1 MRFERLTDRR
11 DGRYCAARALYA
23 ASFPY
28 HEQRGDEAQATA
40 LACADY
46 RFELIYDGDAFVGL
60 MLCWETESFIYVEH
74 FCTAPEFRGR
84 GIGAEA
90 LALLAQSG
98 KKIILEIDPPIDEI
112 SRRRRNFYERA
123 GFAENPFAHVHPPYH
138 AGFSGHPLVVM
149 SHPRALTE
157 AEYLTFDGYL
167 RNVVMKGIKI

>member
-1 MRFERLTDRR
+1 MRFDRLTEA
-11 DGRYCAARALYA
+11 DGERYAAARALYA
-23 ASFPY
+23 VSFPY
-28 HEQRGDEAQATA
+28 HEQREDGAQAAA

-46 RFELIYDGDAFVGL
+46 RFELIYGGDAFVGL
-60 MLCWETESFIYVEH
+60 MLCWEAESFIYVEH
-74 FCTAPEFRGR
+74 FCTVPEIRGR

-98 KKIILEIDPPIDEI
+98 KKIILEIDPPVDEI

-149 SHPRALTE
+149 SYPRALTE
-157 AEYLTFDGYL
+157 AEYRSFDGYL
-167 RNVVMKGIKI
+167 RNVVMKGV